1 MAARSGVAGILLVIY
16 ASHNDDIPLVS
27 VGAVLVS
34 LPLIMLLVVIFLCFN
49 QRRLAKLGKNKVTTA
64 EKKTTAT
71 TTTTTTATTTTM
83 TMSKRDESRNG
94 AVVGFDRE
102 RY

>member
-1 MAARSGVAGILLVIY
+1 MLVVY
-16 ASHNDDIPLVS
+16 ASHKDDIPLVS

-49 QRRLAKLGKNKVTTA
+49 QRRLARLGKNKVTTA

-71 TTTTTTATTTTM
+71 TTTRTTSTRTTTT
-83 TMSKRDESRNG
+83 NC
-94 AVVGFDRE
+94 AVVDSERE

>member
-1 MAARSGVAGILLVIY
+1 MIY
-16 ASHNDDIPLVS
+16 ASHKNDIPLVS

-34 LPLIMLLVVIFLCFN
+34 LPVIMLLVVIFLCFN
-49 QRRLAKLGKNKVTTA
+49 QRRLAKLGKNKVTTSG
-64 EKKTTAT
+64 KKTTAT
-71 TTTTTTATTTTM
+71 TTTTTTTM
-83 TMSKRDESRNG
+83 TTSKRDESRNG